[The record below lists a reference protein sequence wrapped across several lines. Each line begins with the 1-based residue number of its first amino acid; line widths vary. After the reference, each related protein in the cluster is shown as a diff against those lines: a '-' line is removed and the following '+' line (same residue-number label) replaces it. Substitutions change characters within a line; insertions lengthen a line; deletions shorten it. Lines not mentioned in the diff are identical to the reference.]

1 MSEVEQL
8 YELVQEAAYRVKDLH
23 GLMVAAVEVRVEASW
38 WTALKYL
45 VQCGK
50 WPQPAEML
58 PANTQPFAGQPVVL
72 Q

>member
-1 MSEVEQL
+1 MCEVEQL
-8 YELVQEAAYRVKDLH
+8 QEMGKEAVFPAKGLRV
-23 GLMVAAVEVRVEASW
+23 LMLATVEVWIEASW
-38 WTALKYL
+38 WTALTYL

-58 PANTQPFAGQPVVL
+58 PANAQPFAGQPVVL